1 VRNKGD
7 HGGANIK
14 EFIIK
19 TQKGLEGIAASY
31 LQEKLEDADIWI
43 TPEGYSGL
51 IILKTSDDKAV
62 EKLRSIPE
70 IERTIPIHYKT
81 KSRIEKILEKAEK
94 IAEHIKEGETFAIKT
109 KRRGKHNFTSLQIN
123 KKLGEKILQLTN
135 ATVNLNLPDKI
146 IKVEI
151 IGENTYISI
160 KKGKKWK
167 KYTPEKEN
175 ARKLFHKTTIIQ
187 MPYWG
192 KPQIAKKFG
201 EKIGRAAQAYE
212 VKELII
218 APKEK
223 MNAEE
228 LAEFIK
234 GVKKGQKSRY
244 MIQKKAYPWPTKEVP
259 ISLWDLYQATRD
271 KKRKKRT
278 IIMTDPTGKPINTI
292 KENLKKDLRK
302 SKEIIIL
309 IGSREGIPRGLF
321 KFADY
326 IIDLTPYITFAT
338 EHAIPATLTT
348 LYQLY
353 QKKRKEKIG

>member
-1 VRNKGD
+1 M
-7 HGGANIK
+7 

-19 TQKGLEGIAASY
+19 TQKNLEGTAATRIK
-31 LQEKLEDADIWI
+31 EKLKNAETWI

-51 IILKTSDDKAV
+51 IILKTTDKEATK
-62 EKLRSIPE
+62 KLQEIPE
-70 IERTIPIHYKT
+70 IERALPIHYKT
-81 KSRIEKILEKAEK
+81 RSNLEKILEKAEK
-94 IAEHIKEGETFAIKT
+94 IAKHIKENETFAVKT
-109 KRRGKHNFTSLQIN
+109 KRRGKHNFTSPEIN

-135 ATVNLNLPDKI
+135 ATVNLNSPDKTI
-146 IKVEI
+146 QIEI

-160 KKGKKWK
+160 RKKEKWK
-167 KYTPEKEN
+167 KYTPEKED
-175 ARKLFHKTTIIQ
+175 ARKLFNKTTIIQ

-192 KPQIAKKFG
+192 KPQIARKFG

-212 VKELII
+212 IKELII

-223 MNAEE
+223 MNAQEI
-228 LAEFIK
+228 AEFIK
-234 GVKKGQKSRY
+234 GVKKGQQSRY
-244 MIQKKAYPWPTKEVP
+244 KIQKEAYPWPTKKVP
-259 ISLWDLYQATRD
+259 ISLWDIYQATRD

-278 IIMTDPTGKPINTI
+278 IIITDPKGKTINTI
-292 KENLKKDLRK
+292 KENLQKDLRK

-338 EHAIPATLTT
+338 EHVIPATLTT

-353 QKKRKEKIG
+353 SKEGQT

>member
-1 VRNKGD
+1 M
-7 HGGANIK
+7 

-19 TQKGLEGIAASY
+19 TQKGLEGTAASY
-31 LQEKLEDADIWI
+31 IQEKLKNANTWI

-51 IILKTSDDKAV
+51 IILKTSDKKAT
-62 EKLRSIPE
+62 EKLQTIPE
-70 IERTIPIHYKT
+70 IERTIPVNYKT
-81 KSRIEKILEKAEK
+81 KSKIEKILEKAEK
-94 IAEHIKEGETFAIKT
+94 IAEHIKEGETFAVKT
-109 KRRGKHNFTSLQIN
+109 KRRGKHKFTSPQVN
-123 KKLGEKILQLTN
+123 KKLGEKILKLTN
-135 ATVNLNLPDKI
+135 ATVDLNFPEKI
-146 IKVEI
+146 IQVEI

-160 KKGKKWK
+160 KKGEKWK

-175 ARKLFHKTTIIQ
+175 ARNLFHKTTIIQ

-192 KPQIAKKFG
+192 KPQIARKFG
-201 EKIGRAAQAYE
+201 EKIGRAAQTYE
-212 VKELII
+212 IKELII

-223 MNAEE
+223 MDAQQ
-228 LAEFIK
+228 LAEFIQ
-234 GVKKGQKSRY
+234 GIKKGQKSRY
-244 MIQKKAYPWPTKEVP
+244 MIQKEAYPWPTKKVP
-259 ISLWDLYQATRD
+259 ISLWDLYQAIRD
-271 KKRKKRT
+271 KKRKNRT
-278 IIMTDPTGKPINTI
+278 IIITDPKGKTINTI

-348 LYQLY
+348 LYQIY
-353 QKKRKEKIG
+353 TKK

>member
-1 VRNKGD
+1 M
-7 HGGANIK
+7 

-19 TQKGLEGIAASY
+19 TQKGLEGTAAAY
-31 LQEKLEDADIWI
+31 IKEKLENADTWI

-51 IILKTSDDKAV
+51 IILKTSDEKAR
-62 EKLRSIPE
+62 EKLKSIPE
-70 IERTIPIHYKT
+70 IERTITVHYKT
-81 KSRIEKILEKAEK
+81 KSKIEKILEKAEK
-94 IAEHIKEGETFAIKT
+94 IAEHIKDGETFAVKT
-109 KRRGKHNFTSLQIN
+109 KRRGKHDFTSPQVN
-123 KKLGEKILQLTN
+123 KKLGEKILQLAN
-135 ATVNLNLPDKI
+135 ATVDLNFPEKI
-146 IKVEI
+146 IQVEI

-160 KKGKKWK
+160 IKGEKWK

-192 KPQIAKKFG
+192 KPQIVKKFG

-212 VKELII
+212 IKELII

-223 MNAEE
+223 MDAQQI
-228 LAEFIK
+228 AEFIK
-234 GVKKGQKSRY
+234 GIKKGQKSRY
-244 MIQKKAYPWPTKEVP
+244 MIQKEAYPWPTKEVP
-259 ISLWDLYQATRD
+259 ISLWDLYQAIRD

-278 IIMTDPTGKPINTI
+278 IIITDPKGKTINTI
-292 KENLKKDLRK
+292 KENLKEDLRK

-321 KFADY
+321 KFADH

-348 LYQLY
+348 LYQIY
-353 QKKRKEKIG
+353 TEK